1 MDCKE
6 LVEAITAYLDGTLP
20 DGDRRRF
27 DDHLAVC
34 PHCTE
39 YLAQMRRTIVRLG
52 TLDETTL
59 SPRARTQLLT
69 AFRDWR
75 SQSER

>member
-1 MDCKE
+1 MACNE
-6 LVEAITAYLDGTLP
+6 LVDAITAYLDGTLP
-20 DGDRRRF
+20 EADRRRF
-27 DDHLAVC
+27 DNHLAVC

-39 YLAQMRRTIVRLG
+39 YVAHIRRTIVRLG

-59 SPRARTQLLT
+59 SHDTREQLLA

-75 SQSER
+75 SH